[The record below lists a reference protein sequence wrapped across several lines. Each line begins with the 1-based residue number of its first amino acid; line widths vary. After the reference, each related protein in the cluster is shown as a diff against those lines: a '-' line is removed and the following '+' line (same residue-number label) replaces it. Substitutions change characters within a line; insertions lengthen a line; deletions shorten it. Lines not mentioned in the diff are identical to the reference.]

1 MIVRIVPV
9 KRTPRAVS
17 VFDYLVPS
25 SLESKVRKGQLAVI
39 ELRKTKEF
47 GVIVEILHE
56 HNPEFAYKELD
67 ALVHDIP
74 LVPET
79 TQQFLQLLSSIYATS
94 LATVYKTAL
103 LPLQK
108 RKLKTITLNPLPE
121 NTTETGFSES
131 YELYTTATEHERIIS
146 SSDISGTTLILV
158 PEISLLESTKKI
170 IERAYT
176 GTIVVWH
183 SDLSDKEKFTQ
194 WLTVRNA
201 TDSPL
206 VVIGTRSA
214 LTLPFTNIKKIIL
227 DREQDGQYKS
237 YDQQPK
243 FHARD
248 MACELARI
256 NGSRITY
263 TSFSPSFGMYYH
275 IAKKNVPCMV
285 DNQPYTSGLLFNPS
299 TIESSISL
307 IEHIPQPGDKR
318 ICSITTEEHIVHVAK
333 ENRRDIV
340 ILVQRKGFAT
350 LIVCKDCGHIETSR
364 ETGLPMVFYRER
376 NIMEAAYTHE
386 ERPLPRVCTAC
397 GSTLVLLQGI
407 GDEKV
412 AEHITRLF
420 VHAGIKMPVIIVDDE
435 TPSSTLKELETLG
448 HPRVIVG
455 TIKALSH
462 IRERQTGLFVM
473 LDLDRY
479 LAVPEYHALENTIH
493 IINEVRYRKNPDTP
507 FIIESTRIDKPLFKL
522 FSEPD
527 RLYRTEL
534 GIRQKLNLP
543 PYTTLTK
550 YTIAGSTKAASKKN
564 TQIFQE
570 IMARRLT
577 EFNISA
583 KMSPIFETHPT
594 YYQRQYWHG
603 MIITMKN
610 KSYRVHAEN
619 LHTRLPLGVVVDY
632 NPTNT
637 LSP

>member
-25 SLESKVRKGQLAVI
+25 SLESTVRKGQLAVI

-56 HNPEFAYKELD
+56 HNPEFAYKKLD

-74 LVPET
+74 LVGET
-79 TQQFLQLLSSIYATS
+79 AQQFLQLLSSIYATS
-94 LATVYKTAL
+94 LATIYKTAL

-108 RKLKTITLNPLPE
+108 RKLKTITLNPLPR
-121 NTTETGFSES
+121 NTSTSDFSES
-131 YELYTTATEHERIIS
+131 YELYTTAAEHERIIS
-146 SSDISGTTLILV
+146 SIDTSGTTLILV
-158 PEISLLESTKKI
+158 PEVSLLEPTKKT
-170 IERAYT
+170 IERTYS
-176 GTIVVWH
+176 GTVVVWH
-183 SDLSDKEKFTQ
+183 SDLSDKEKFAQ
-194 WLTVRNA
+194 WLTVRN
-201 TDSPL
+201 TIDSPL
-206 VVIGTRSA
+206 VVVGTRSA

-227 DREQDGQYKS
+227 DREHDGQYKS

-243 FHARD
+243 FHTRD

-256 NGSRITY
+256 SGCTITY

-376 NIMEAAYTHE
+376 NIMEASYTHE
-386 ERPLPRVCTAC
+386 ERPLPRTCSAC
-397 GSTLVLLQGI
+397 SSTLMLLQGI

-412 AEHITRLF
+412 AEYITQLF
-420 VHAGIKMPVIIVDDE
+420 KNSEIDMPVVIVDDE
-435 TPSSTLKELETLG
+435 TSPAALKELEILNR
-448 HPRVIVG
+448 PRVIVG

-462 IRERQTGLFVM
+462 IRDRETGLFVM
-473 LDLDRY
+473 LDSDRY
-479 LAVPEYHALENTIH
+479 LAVPEYHALENTVH
-493 IINEVRYRKNPDTP
+493 LINEIRYRKNPETT

-543 PYTTLTK
+543 PYATLTK

-564 TQIFQE
+564 AAVFQE
-570 IMARRLT
+570 IINRRLT
-577 EFNISA
+577 EHNISA
-583 KMSPIFETHPT
+583 KISQIFETYPP

-603 MIITMKN
+603 MILTMKDR
-610 KSYRVHAEN
+610 SYRVHAEN